1 MSSYYDAK
9 KFFEQINKDDFSSFV
24 LGVDI
29 GGTNTSLGVA
39 GIKNT
44 KMTLLFSLSF
54 KSQHITSLIP
64 ALQETLEFANK
75 NFGIKVEAACIGAA
89 GVVSA
94 SGDYVELTN
103 VEWNVSTKEIL
114 EKTSLDSVF
123 IINDFLAVGY
133 GINLLDHKNKDD
145 VFTVRLGKNQYDK
158 SAATKVV
165 LGAGTGLG
173 KSILVYDEHLGF
185 YIPIPS
191 EGGHGDFPAQNDFE
205 MELLGFIK
213 KLRGISQSVTYE
225 ELLSGRGIECIYL
238 FLREKGEYPSTDYT
252 QEIDEAIDKTP
263 LISKYKTLDETCKE
277 TFRLFTRFYGRC
289 AKNFVLD
296 TLAYGGLYIG
306 GGVASKNLDIF
317 STNDFIEEFEN
328 AYRRSDFL
336 KEVPIYVV
344 MNYDVSLYGAC
355 FAAMYNL
362 RKELGG

>member
-1 MSSYYDAK
+1 MPSHYDAK
-9 KFFEQINKDDFSSFV
+9 KFFEQINKDEFSSFV

-44 KMTLLFSLSF
+44 KMTLLFSLIF
-54 KSQHITSLIP
+54 KSRHMTSLLP
-64 ALQETLEFANK
+64 ALRETLEFADK
-75 NFGIKVEAACIGAA
+75 NFGITVESACIGAA
-89 GVVSA
+89 GVVSP

-103 VEWNVSTKEIL
+103 VEWNVITKEIL
-114 EKTSLDSVF
+114 ENTSLDSVF

-133 GINLLDHKNKDD
+133 GINLLDHKNKKD
-145 VFTVRLGKNQYDK
+145 VFMVRSGKNQYAK

-173 KSILVYDEHLGF
+173 KSILVYDEHLGI
-185 YIPIPS
+185 YVPIPS

-205 MELLGFIK
+205 IELLGFIK
-213 KLRGISQSVTYE
+213 KLKGISQPITYE
-225 ELLSGRGIECIYL
+225 ELLSGRGIESIYL
-238 FLREKGEYPSTDYT
+238 FLREKGDYPSTNYT
-252 QEIDEAIDKTP
+252 EEIDETIDKTP
-263 LISKYKTLDETCKE
+263 LISKYKNLDDTCKE
-277 TFRLFTRFYGRC
+277 TFCLFTRFYGRC

-306 GGVASKNLDIF
+306 GGIASKNLDIF
-317 STNDFIEEFEN
+317 STKDFIDEFEN

-344 MNYDVSLYGAC
+344 VNYDVSLYGAC
-355 FAAMYNL
+355 FAVMYNL
-362 RKELGG
+362 KK